1 MRYLSLMSVLF
12 AASPAM
18 AHEGIHIT
26 PHGAEWMPVLM
37 GLGVIAVAGGIG
49 LLTKVRARK

>member
-1 MRYLSLMSVLF
+1 MSVLL
-12 AASPAM
+12 AASPAV